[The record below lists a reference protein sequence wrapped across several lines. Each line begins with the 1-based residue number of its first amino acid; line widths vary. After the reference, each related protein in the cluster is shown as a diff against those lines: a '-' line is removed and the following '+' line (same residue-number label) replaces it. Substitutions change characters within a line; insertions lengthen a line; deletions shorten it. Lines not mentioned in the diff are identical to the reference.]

1 MRKFTALLATL
12 LLTTTGLAD
21 AAPKRVAK
29 PAVRAATK
37 PVARPAAKPVAAAP
51 KIVPLPDTE
60 EAAQLRRAFHFAFPI
75 YEMMRTR
82 STQLGR
88 ARAFGLPNAVNFLLP
103 KLTLAGAADRDV
115 TTPNNDTLYGSVWMD
130 LSAGPVIV
138 EMPALPGRYNS
149 AALMSLQTDN
159 SSIVG
164 TRTGSFGGRYAYV
177 PPGYTGVVPA
187 GAEVVRSPTTDA
199 WLLIRVL
206 VNGPDDIAAASKA
219 FAGYKLTAP
228 EGERARLLEAPPR
241 PDAKTFLAV
250 VNEALARSA
259 TNTDLAGK
267 AAAFAGLG
275 IGGLGIGGLAS
286 DEALALWARYL
297 PALNAELKGGLA
309 DAGDVVDGW
318 SYPGI
323 GIGAFGDDDLL
334 RARVALGGLAALP
347 RIEAMYLT
355 ARADK
360 DGAGFDGSKAYTV
373 TLPPRMPIGAFWSLT
388 MYQQEADGRL
398 FFVPNA
404 LDRHAVGDR
413 SPQLRSNRDG
423 SYEIFVQ
430 AEKPTGERAVNWLP
444 APKGKFVLV
453 FRGYLPRAS
462 FLDGSFRLP
471 PVVKSEVVP

>member
-1 MRKFTALLATL
+1 MHKFTALLATL
-12 LLTTTGLAD
+12 LLTTTGLAE
-21 AAPKRVAK
+21 AAPKPALKAAAKTAGK
-29 PAVRAATK
+29 PAPKT
-37 PVARPAAKPVAAAP
+37 AAKPVINPVVAVP
-51 KIVPLPDTE
+51 KIVPLPETE
-60 EAAQLRRAFHFAFPI
+60 EAAQLRRAFDFAFPI
-75 YEMMRTR
+75 YEIMRTR

-115 TTPNNDTLYGSVWMD
+115 TTPNNDTLYGSVWLD
-130 LSAGPVIV
+130 LSAGPVVV

-159 SSIVG
+159 TSIIG
-164 TRTGSFGGRYAYV
+164 TRTGSLGGRYAYV

-187 GAEVVRSPTTDA
+187 GAEVVRSDTTDA

-206 VNGPDDIAAASKA
+206 VNGPDDIEAATKA
-219 FAGYKLTAP
+219 IDGYKLTVP
-228 EGERARLLEAPPR
+228 EGERAALLDAPPR

-259 TNTDLAGK
+259 ANTDLAGK
-267 AAAFAGLG
+267 AAGFAALG
-275 IGGLGIGGLAS
+275 IGAPAS
-286 DEALALWARYL
+286 DDALALWKQYL

-309 DAGDVVDGW
+309 AAGDIVDGW

-323 GIGAFGDDDLL
+323 GIGDYGDDDVL

-355 ARADK
+355 ARTDK
-360 DGAGFDGSKAYTV
+360 DGGGLDGSKAYTV
-373 TLPPRMPIGAFWSLT
+373 TLPPRLPVGAFWSLT

-398 FFVPNA
+398 FFVPNP
-404 LDRHAVGDR
+404 LDRYAVGDR

-430 AEKPTGERAVNWLP
+430 ANKPSGERAVNWLP

-453 FRGYLPRAS
+453 FRGYLPRAP

-471 PVVKSEVVP
+471 PVVASETIP

>member
-1 MRKFTALLATL
+1 MRKFIALLATL
-12 LLTTTGLAD
+12 LLTTTGLAE
-21 AAPKRVAK
+21 AAPKRVARPAVKAAPKPTPK
-29 PAVRAATK
+29 PAPK
-37 PVARPAAKPVAAAP
+37 PVIAAP
-51 KIVPLPDTE
+51 KIVPLPDSE

-88 ARAFGLPNAVNFLLP
+88 ARAFGLSNAVNSLLP

-115 TTPNNDTLYGSVWMD
+115 TMPNNDTLYGSVWLD

-199 WLLIRVL
+199 WLLVRVL
-206 VNGPDDIAAASKA
+206 VNGPEDIEAASKA
-219 FAGYKLTAP
+219 IDGYKLTAP
-228 EGERARLLEAPPR
+228 EGERAALLEAPPR

-275 IGGLGIGGLAS
+275 IGGPAS
-286 DEALALWARYL
+286 DETLAEWARYL

-309 DAGDVVDGW
+309 EAGDVVDGW

-323 GIGAFGDDDLL
+323 GIGNYGDDDLL

-360 DGAGFDGSKAYTV
+360 DGANFDGSKAYTV

-404 LDRHAVGDR
+404 LDRFAVGDR
-413 SPQLRSNRDG
+413 SPQLHSNRDG

-453 FRGYLPRAS
+453 FRGYLPRAP

-471 PVVKSEVVP
+471 PVVKSEIIP

>member
-1 MRKFTALLATL
+1 MMMRKYTLLLATL
-12 LLTTTGLAD
+12 LMTTTNLAE
-21 AAPKRVAK
+21 AAPGPATKPASKTAAK
-29 PAVRAATK
+29 PALK
-37 PVARPAAKPVAAAP
+37 PAAKPVAAVP
-51 KIVPLPDTE
+51 KIVPLPETE

-103 KLTLAGAADRDV
+103 KLTLAGAADRDI

-159 SSIVG
+159 TSIVG

-177 PPGYTGVVPA
+177 PPGYTGIVPA
-187 GAEVVRSPTTDA
+187 GAEVVRSATTDA

-206 VNGPDDIAAASKA
+206 VNGPEDIEAATKA
-219 FAGYKLTAP
+219 IDGYKLTAP
-228 EGERARLLEAPPR
+228 EGERAPLLDAPLR

-259 TNTDLAGK
+259 ANTDLTGK

-275 IGGLGIGGLAS
+275 IGGPAS
-286 DEALALWARYL
+286 DEALAMWLRYL
-297 PALNAELKGGLA
+297 PALNAELKGGLSE
-309 DAGDVVDGW
+309 AGDIVDGW

-323 GIGAFGDDDLL
+323 GIGDYGDDDVL
-334 RARVALGGLAALP
+334 RARIALGGLAALP

-355 ARADK
+355 ARTDK
-360 DGAGFDGSKAYTV
+360 DGGMLDGIKAYTV
-373 TLPPRMPIGAFWSLT
+373 NLPPRMPIGAFWSLT

-398 FFVPNA
+398 FYVPNPI
-404 LDRHAVGDR
+404 DRYAVGDR

-444 APKGKFVLV
+444 APKGKFLLV
-453 FRGYLPRAS
+453 FRGYLPRAP

-471 PVVKSEVVP
+471 PVVKSEVIP

>member
-1 MRKFTALLATL
+1 MKMRNYTALLATL
-12 LLTTTGLAD
+12 LLTATSLAE
-21 AAPKRVAK
+21 AAPGPAAK
-29 PAVRAATK
+29 PASKAAAK
-37 PVARPAAKPVAAAP
+37 PAPKAAAKPVAAAP
-51 KIVPLPDTE
+51 KIVPLPETE
-60 EAAQLRRAFHFAFPI
+60 QAAQLRRAFHFAFPI
-75 YEMMRTR
+75 YEVMRTR
-82 STQLGR
+82 TAQLAR

-103 KLTLAGAADRDV
+103 KLSLAGPADRDV
-115 TTPNNDTLYGSVWMD
+115 TTPNNDTLYGSVWLD

-138 EMPALPGRYNS
+138 DMPALAGRYNS

-159 SSIVG
+159 TSIVG

-187 GAEVVRSPTTDA
+187 GAEVVRSATTDA

-206 VNGPDDIAAASKA
+206 VNGPEDVEAASKA
-219 FAGYKLTAP
+219 IDGYKLTAP
-228 EGERARLLEAPPR
+228 GGERTALLDAPPR

-259 TNTDLAGK
+259 ANTDLAGK
-267 AAAFAGLG
+267 AAAFAALG
-275 IGGLGIGGLAS
+275 IGAPAS
-286 DEALALWARYL
+286 DETLALWKQYL

-309 DAGDVVDGW
+309 AAGDIVDGW

-323 GIGAFGDDDLL
+323 GIGDYGDDEVL

-355 ARADK
+355 ARTDK
-360 DGAGFDGSKAYTV
+360 AGAALDGSKAYTV
-373 TLPPRMPIGAFWSLT
+373 TLPPRLPVGAFWSLT

-398 FFVPNA
+398 FFVPNP
-404 LDRHAVGDR
+404 LDRYAVGDR

-423 SYEIFVQ
+423 SYDIFVQ
-430 AEKPTGERAVNWLP
+430 ASKPSGERVVNWLP

-453 FRGYLPRAS
+453 FRGYLPRAP

-471 PVVKSEVVP
+471 PVVASETIP

>member
-1 MRKFTALLATL
+1 MRKYTLMLATL
-12 LLTTTGLAD
+12 LMTTTSLAQ
-21 AAPKRVAK
+21 AAPKPTAK
-29 PAVRAATK
+29 PASKTAAK
-37 PVARPAAKPVAAAP
+37 PAAKPVAKPVATAP
-51 KIVPLPDTE
+51 KIVPLPDSE
-60 EAAQLRRAFHFAFPI
+60 ESAQLRRAFHFAFPI
-75 YEMMRTR
+75 YEIMRTR

-159 SSIVG
+159 TSIVG

-177 PPGYTGVVPA
+177 PPGYTGIVPA
-187 GAEVVRSPTTDA
+187 GAEVVRSATTDA

-206 VNGPDDIAAASKA
+206 VNGPEDIEAATKA
-219 FAGYKLTAP
+219 IDGYKLTAP
-228 EGERARLLEAPPR
+228 EGERAPLLDAPPR

-259 TNTDLAGK
+259 ANTDLAGK

-275 IGGLGIGGLAS
+275 IGGPAS
-286 DEALALWARYL
+286 DEALAMWARYL
-297 PALNAELKGGLA
+297 PALNGELKGGLA
-309 DAGDVVDGW
+309 EAGDVVDGW

-323 GIGAFGDDDLL
+323 GIGDYGDDDVL
-334 RARVALGGLAALP
+334 RARIALGGLAALP

-355 ARADK
+355 ARTDK
-360 DGAGFDGSKAYTV
+360 DGGTLDGSKAYTV
-373 TLPPRMPIGAFWSLT
+373 NLPARMPIGAFWSLT

-398 FFVPNA
+398 FYVPNPI
-404 LDRHAVGDR
+404 DRYAVGDR

-453 FRGYLPRAS
+453 FRGYLPRAP

-471 PVVKSEVVP
+471 PVVKSEIIP